1 MQMSWERP
9 AWYMTTDEFAN
20 LIVESLHE
28 QNYFKKG
35 ERVHPE
41 DIVAAFTS
49 TAESI
54 AKGAG
59 FAGKKMYNATQE
71 ASKS

>member
-1 MQMSWERP
+1 MSWEKP

-20 LIVESLHE
+20 LVVEVLHE

-35 ERVHPE
+35 EAAHPE
-41 DIVAAFTS
+41 DIVIAFTS
-49 TAESI
+49 VSEAL

-59 FAGKKMYNATQE
+59 FAGKKMW
-71 ASKS
+71 ASEK

>member
-9 AWYMTTDEFAN
+9 AWYITTDEFAK
-20 LIVESLHE
+20 LVVDSLDE

-35 ERVHPE
+35 ESAHPE
-41 DIVAAFTS
+41 DIVIAFTS
-49 TAESI
+49 VSESI

-59 FAGKKMYNATQE
+59 FVITKMYE
-71 ASKS
+71 KRSI

>member
-1 MQMSWERP
+1 MSWERP
-9 AWYMTTDEFAN
+9 AWYMTTDEFAK
-20 LIVESLHE
+20 LVVDSLDE

-35 ERVHPE
+35 ELVHPE
-41 DIVAAFTS
+41 DIVIAFTS

-59 FAGKKMYNATQE
+59 FAGKKMYNSTQK

>member
-1 MQMSWERP
+1 MQMSLELP
-9 AWYMTTDEFAN
+9 KWYMTTEEFAT
-20 LIVESLHE
+20 LVVDSLEE

-35 ERVHPE
+35 ERAHPE
-41 DIVAAFTS
+41 DIVIAFTS

-59 FAGKKMYNATQE
+59 FMVRKMYEQRN
-71 ASKS
+71 SL